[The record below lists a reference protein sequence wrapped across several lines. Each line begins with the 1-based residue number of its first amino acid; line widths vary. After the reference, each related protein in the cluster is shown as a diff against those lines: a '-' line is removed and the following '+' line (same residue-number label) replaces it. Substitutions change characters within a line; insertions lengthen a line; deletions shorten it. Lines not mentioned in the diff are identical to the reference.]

1 MAANETARREQG
13 TESPRSE
20 LTAAVLT
27 IGNEIL
33 SGKVTD
39 LNLTYLTRELRDLGV
54 PLVLALI
61 VPDTE
66 TAIAEAVRYASARAD
81 FVLSTGGVGPTHDDI
96 TVASIAKGFGK
107 KLVRSEKLERAVRA
121 YYGGRVNDD
130 VLRMADVPEGSELI
144 EEAGLSF
151 PLLRVEN
158 VYVFPGDPASL
169 RRKFAAWKERWRQSP
184 FALRKLYLDADE
196 SEIAAALRAVEAA
209 HPVAIGSYPRYD
221 GGAEW
226 RVLITIEAKD
236 PQAVRA
242 AERDL
247 LTRLGPGQLVRAD
260 G

>member
-1 MAANETARREQG
+1 MRPEKAARAEK
-13 TESPRSE
+13 
-20 LTAAVLT
+20 TAAVLT

-39 LNLTYLTRELRDLGV
+39 LNLAYLVRELRDLGV

-61 VPDTE
+61 VPDVE
-66 TAIAEAVRYASARAD
+66 TAIADAVRYASSRAD
-81 FVLSTGGVGPTHDDI
+81 FVISTGGVGPTHDDI

-107 KLVRSEKLERAVRA
+107 TLVRSDRLERAVRA
-121 YYGGRVNDD
+121 YYGDRVNDE
-130 VLRMADVPEGSELI
+130 VLRMADVPDGSELI
-144 EEAGLSF
+144 EEPGLSF

-158 VYVFPGDPASL
+158 VYIFPGDPASL
-169 RRKFAAWKERWRQSP
+169 RRKFSAWRERWRQTP
-184 FALRKLYLDADE
+184 FALRRLWLDADE
-196 SEIAAALRAVEAA
+196 SEIATALRAVEAA

-236 PQAVRA
+236 PNAVHA

-247 LTRLGPGQLVRAD
+247 LSRLVPGQLVRSD
-260 G
+260 EN